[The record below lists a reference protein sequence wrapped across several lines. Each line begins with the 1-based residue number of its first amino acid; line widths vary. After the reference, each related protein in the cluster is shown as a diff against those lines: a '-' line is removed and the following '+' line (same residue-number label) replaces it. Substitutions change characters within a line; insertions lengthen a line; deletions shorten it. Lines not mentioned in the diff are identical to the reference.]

1 MCRKNRWNRGEHCS
15 LSLSLVPLCVLWEKD
30 NTCYLRWSYKEKFR
44 IKFFEL
50 WYVFAHQ
57 WTVYLLRK
65 RKYAI
70 PELRRFVLHLI
81 LFIFLLLLFFSRFC
95 LTFPSRI
102 VFFSSRRE
110 WSKRTNERWTRRF
123 FTKIFIR
130 ATKEMGKACFI
141 FFSNIV
147 KRIMLSMLLCL
158 MIRQVY
164 YTRTFLLGISRLER
178 FDRTSVQRYKFTMII
193 IIRKKRQFDVLFGE
207 DKSEFLYMIILPRH
221 FAPLFLPGIY
231 TFRSFLKRVSTRR
244 FGIFQVG
251 PSNVRKMPGLPR
263 RSSIRRARIRLHVWR
278 ENPRLIS
285 TRQKIWQWRK
295 LPSPTEFHDSFSSLN
310 SPANRNVACRPLS
323 AQRKPRILFRVSFN
337 SFDYILIKIIASI
350 SMDGN

>member
-81 LFIFLLLLFFSRFC
+81 LFIFLLLRFFSRFC

-141 FFSNIV
+141 FFFKYRKAYYALDAFMPDDSLSLLYAYIFAWNIQIGKSWSYV
-147 KRIMLSMLLCL
+147 CSTIQIYDDDNNKKEKAIWC
-158 MIRQVY
+158 
-164 YTRTFLLGISRLER
+164 
-178 FDRTSVQRYKFTMII
+178 
-193 IIRKKRQFDVLFGE
+193 IIRRG
-207 DKSEFLYMIILPRH
+207 
-221 FAPLFLPGIY
+221 
-231 TFRSFLKRVSTRR
+231 
-244 FGIFQVG
+244 
-251 PSNVRKMPGLPR
+251 
-263 RSSIRRARIRLHVWR
+263 
-278 ENPRLIS
+278 
-285 TRQKIWQWRK
+285 
-295 LPSPTEFHDSFSSLN
+295 
-310 SPANRNVACRPLS
+310 
-323 AQRKPRILFRVSFN
+323 
-337 SFDYILIKIIASI
+337 
-350 SMDGN
+350 

>member
-1 MCRKNRWNRGEHCS
+1 MGRERKTGEVYSRVEATRFERNRAFRVSVYCYYSPEIYRIYVQKEPMEPGRTLLS

-95 LTFPSRI
+95 VIFPSRI

-130 ATKEMGKACFI
+130 VTKEMGKACFI

-147 KRIMLSMLLCL
+147 KRIMLSMLLCP
-158 MIRQVY
+158 MI
-164 YTRTFLLGISRLER
+164 L
-178 FDRTSVQRYKFTMII
+178 
-193 IIRKKRQFDVLFGE
+193 
-207 DKSEFLYMIILPRH
+207 
-221 FAPLFLPGIY
+221 
-231 TFRSFLKRVSTRR
+231 
-244 FGIFQVG
+244 
-251 PSNVRKMPGLPR
+251 
-263 RSSIRRARIRLHVWR
+263 
-278 ENPRLIS
+278 
-285 TRQKIWQWRK
+285 
-295 LPSPTEFHDSFSSLN
+295 
-310 SPANRNVACRPLS
+310 
-323 AQRKPRILFRVSFN
+323 
-337 SFDYILIKIIASI
+337 
-350 SMDGN
+350 